1 MFMLYGIGELPEI
14 LIQAKGKPAFRDK
27 NLPGF
32 SISYAGN
39 MVGVA
44 LTTEGECGLDMELQ
58 RTSRGFHRPH
68 SLERHP
74 FSRNENLWVANQ
86 NDPNEARAQLITL
99 RQSVLKL
106 TGDVMNDDP
115 RELQLLPVAGRL
127 KCAHVTQLE
136 AVCDAEDVLVWS
148 VAVTPAIEKLKVW
161 EFDGKLGW
169 KSLPDIQTRANEP
182 TGRLMRFAQLPAAK
196 SYTLKSFIMKKGA
209 RMSET
214 LNVVTLLGSLRKGS
228 FNGMVARTL
237 PKVAP
242 AGMTVSPLP
251 SIGDIPL
258 YDADIQ
264 QEEGFPASVEALA
277 EQIRNADGVVI
288 VTPEY
293 NYSVP
298 GGLKNAIDWLSRLPE
313 QPLAGK
319 PVLIQTSS
327 MGAIGGAR
335 CQYHLRQILVFLDAM
350 VMNKPEFMG
359 GVIQNKVDPQAGEV
373 IDQSTLD
380 HLTGQ
385 LTAFGD
391 YIQRVK
397 A

>member
-1 MFMLYGIGELPEI
+1 MS
-14 LIQAKGKPAFRDK
+14 D
-27 NLPGF
+27 
-32 SISYAGN
+32 
-39 MVGVA
+39 
-44 LTTEGECGLDMELQ
+44 
-58 RTSRGFHRPH
+58 
-68 SLERHP
+68 
-74 FSRNENLWVANQ
+74 
-86 NDPNEARAQLITL
+86 
-99 RQSVLKL
+99 
-106 TGDVMNDDP
+106 
-115 RELQLLPVAGRL
+115 
-127 KCAHVTQLE
+127 
-136 AVCDAEDVLVWS
+136 
-148 VAVTPAIEKLKVW
+148 
-161 EFDGKLGW
+161 
-169 KSLPDIQTRANEP
+169 
-182 TGRLMRFAQLPAAK
+182 
-196 SYTLKSFIMKKGA
+196 TLK
-209 RMSET
+209 
-214 LNVVTLLGSLRKGS
+214 VVTLLGSLRKGS
-228 FNGMVARTL
+228 FNAMVARTL
-237 PKVAP
+237 PKIAP
-242 AGMTVSPLP
+242 ANIQVSALP
-251 SIGDIPL
+251 SIGDIPV

-277 EQIRNADGVVI
+277 EQIRQADGVVI

-350 VMNKPEFMG
+350 VINKPEFMG
-359 GVIQNKVDPQAGEV
+359 GVIQNKVDPQTGEV

-385 LTAFGD
+385 LTAFGE

>member
-1 MFMLYGIGELPEI
+1 
-14 LIQAKGKPAFRDK
+14 
-27 NLPGF
+27 
-32 SISYAGN
+32 
-39 MVGVA
+39 
-44 LTTEGECGLDMELQ
+44 
-58 RTSRGFHRPH
+58 
-68 SLERHP
+68 
-74 FSRNENLWVANQ
+74 
-86 NDPNEARAQLITL
+86 
-99 RQSVLKL
+99 
-106 TGDVMNDDP
+106 
-115 RELQLLPVAGRL
+115 
-127 KCAHVTQLE
+127 
-136 AVCDAEDVLVWS
+136 
-148 VAVTPAIEKLKVW
+148 
-161 EFDGKLGW
+161 
-169 KSLPDIQTRANEP
+169 
-182 TGRLMRFAQLPAAK
+182 
-196 SYTLKSFIMKKGA
+196 MKKGA

-251 SIGDIPL
+251 SIGEIQL